1 MSLLDDLKKKAAAK
15 EAALAASQAAATR
28 LGEFRAVALPA
39 MFRIHQNLSE
49 LVHQLQVLDEQ
60 APARLNIPG
69 VGLVDGFL
77 QGRYEL
83 AAEGMPPETVT
94 LRCEL
99 RQRREQA
106 LEMTT
111 GGLDATAWLDRL
123 RRHGMLARIV
133 REGDAGGRARKTC
146 IAIQGS
152 IPALLRFSLDPD
164 NGALQLVSH
173 NFEEIG
179 ERRQVFGPAVVTE
192 PWCEELLKYVLRR
205 DNTFLRDEIPQDMR
219 ERLRQRIEWERTHG
233 RGATPR
239 ETSAFGIGAMLRI
252 VGRKPDAPP
261 PLEHAGQPDAEPREA
276 VEESADNRVASSAT
290 IRKLLKPRPT
300 LMLRHAARRFDLA
313 HHDGPFIIGRSPDS
327 DLHVAEKHVS
337 KVHARI
343 EVIDGSYVITD
354 DSRNGTYVYFD
365 DGRWQRLRGECAA
378 LTGSGRLSLGTR
390 PTADEDNV
398 IHFSA

>member
-15 EAALAASQAAATR
+15 EAALAASQTAATR

-49 LVHQLQVLDEQ
+49 LVHQLQVLEEEAQ
-60 APARLNIPG
+60 AQLNIPG

-106 LEMTT
+106 LEITT
-111 GGLDATAWLDRL
+111 GGIDGTAWLDRL
-123 RRHGMLARIV
+123 RRHGVLARIV
-133 REGDAGGRARKTC
+133 RESDAGGPARKTC

-164 NGALQLVSH
+164 NGALQLVSR

-205 DNTFLRDEIPQDMR
+205 ENTFLRDEIPQDMR

-233 RGATPR
+233 RGAEPR

-252 VGRKPDAPP
+252 VGRKPGAPP
-261 PLEHAGQPDAEPREA
+261 PLEPDAESRAAAKQP

-290 IRKLLKPRPT
+290 IRKLLKPRPS
-300 LMLRHAARRFDLA
+300 LVLRHGARRFDLA
-313 HHDGPFIIGRSPDS
+313 HHDGPFVIGRSPDC
-327 DLHVAEKHVS
+327 DLPVTEKHVS

-343 EVIDGSYVITD
+343 EAVEGSYVITD
-354 DSRNGTYVYFD
+354 SSRNGTYVYFD
-365 DGRWQRLRGECAA
+365 DGRWQRLRGERATLA
-378 LTGSGRLSLGTR
+378 GSGRLSLGTR

-398 IHFSA
+398 IHFGA